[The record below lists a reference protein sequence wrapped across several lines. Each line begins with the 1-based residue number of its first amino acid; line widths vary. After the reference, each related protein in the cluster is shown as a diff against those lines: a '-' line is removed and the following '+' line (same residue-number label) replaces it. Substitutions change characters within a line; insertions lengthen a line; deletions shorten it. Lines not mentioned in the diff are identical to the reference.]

1 MLGIVREEPSCQL
14 SPPKD
19 AIYLSIYQK
28 GRDQYKS
35 RQRFGMT
42 PRRGGGKARRIPT
55 TPPPAA
61 AAPKSRPRKGGAA
74 PGRPPTSS
82 PARPP
87 QGQKP
92 NACLGKPL
100 TPERNAAANPAAPAA
115 MRSPGATLRSWCH
128 WKGGWRRERA
138 GNVPNSGTE
147 PPSHAARLRGK
158 EREKENRQLRRGL
171 VGGTTATLQYGD
183 TDGAGVDET
192 RGNGG
197 RRRYGGVEERTEEGE
212 WGRRRF
218 NGGANN

>member
-1 MLGIVREEPSCQL
+1 MSAEPSKRCDL
-14 SPPKD
+14 L
-19 AIYLSIYQK
+19 IYLPE
-28 GRDQYKS
+28 
-35 RQRFGMT
+35 RQRPIQIPATLRNDAT
-42 PRRGGGKARRIPT
+42 PRRRKGKAHPHHPATSSGRSEKPTAKRRRCAWPAT
-55 TPPPAA
+55 NLEPRPPAA
-61 AAPKSRPRKGGAA
+61 RTKAKRLPREATDAGAKCRRE
-74 PGRPPTSS
+74 PGR
-82 PARPP
+82 AR
-87 QGQKP
+87 
-92 NACLGKPL
+92 
-100 TPERNAAANPAAPAA
+100 RNAI
-115 MRSPGATLRSWCH
+115 S
-128 WKGGWRRERA
+128 RRHPPFQWHQERA
-138 GNVPNSGTE
+138 GNAPNSGTE

>member
-74 PGRPPTSS
+74 PGRPPTRKDKSQTPREATERRS
-82 PARPP
+82 EMPPRPDRARRNAISRRRPP
-87 QGQKP
+87 FQWHQ
-92 NACLGKPL
+92 
-100 TPERNAAANPAAPAA
+100 
-115 MRSPGATLRSWCH
+115 
-128 WKGGWRRERA
+128 ERA
-138 GNVPNSGTE
+138 GNAPNSGTE
-147 PPSHAARLRGK
+147 LPSHATRLRGK
-158 EREKENRQLRRGL
+158 GREKENRQLRCGL
-171 VGGTTATLQYGD
+171 VGGTTAR
-183 TDGAGVDET
+183 AGL
-192 RGNGG
+192 RG
-197 RRRYGGVEERTEEGE
+197 Y
-212 WGRRRF
+212 
-218 NGGANN
+218 

>member
-1 MLGIVREEPSCQL
+1 
-14 SPPKD
+14 
-19 AIYLSIYQK
+19 
-28 GRDQYKS
+28 
-35 RQRFGMT
+35 MT

-74 PGRPPTSS
+74 PGRQPTSS

-87 QGQKP
+87 AARTK
-92 NACLGKPL
+92 AKRLGKPL
-100 TPERNAAANPAAPAA
+100 NAGAKCRRDPTAPAA
-115 MRSPGATLRSWCH
+115 MRSPGAALPS
-128 WKGGWRRERA
+128 
-138 GNVPNSGTE
+138 SGTKNGPETLPIPE
-147 PPSHAARLRGK
+147 PNCPPTPRGYA
-158 EREKENRQLRRGL
+158 EREGKRKTGSSGVVWWVARRRARG
-171 VGGTTATLQYGD
+171 YGD

>member
-42 PRRGGGKARRIPT
+42 PRRDGGKARRIPT

-100 TPERNAAANPAAPAA
+100 TPEARSEMPPRPDRARRNAI
-115 MRSPGATLRSWCH
+115 S
-128 WKGGWRRERA
+128 RRRPPFQWHQERA
-138 GNVPNSGTE
+138 GNAPNSGTE
-147 PPSHAARLRGK
+147 LPSHATRLRGK
-158 EREKENRQLRRGL
+158 GREKENRQLRCGL
-171 VGGTTATLQYGD
+171 VGGTTAR
-183 TDGAGVDET
+183 AGL
-192 RGNGG
+192 RG
-197 RRRYGGVEERTEEGE
+197 Y
-212 WGRRRF
+212 
-218 NGGANN
+218 